1 MILYGD
7 VLICSLQPQCTTV
20 LQGAFTC
27 EGVQVLLYELPVA
40 EAKSTVAMRF
50 VSGKKSTD
58 CRIPHVT
65 NLSDQL
71 KKEKNHEAK
80 H

>member
-27 EGVQVLLYELPVA
+27 EGVQVLSNELPVA
-40 EAKSTVAMRF
+40 EAKEYCRYAFREQKKAKD
-50 VSGKKSTD
+50 SGY
-58 CRIPHVT
+58 HM
-65 NLSDQL
+65 
-71 KKEKNHEAK
+71 
-80 H
+80 

>member
-7 VLICSLQPQCTTV
+7 VLICSQQPQCTTV

-27 EGVQVLLYELPVA
+27 EGVQVLSNELPVA

-50 VSGKKSTD
+50 VSGKKSKD
-58 CRIPHVT
+58 SRIPHVT
-65 NLSDQL
+65 NPFRLSQ
-71 KKEKNHEAK
+71 KEKQP
-80 H
+80 